1 MRKILE
7 PFFSKYFSKYLLVG
21 VVNTIFGFSIIF
33 GLMWLEIPAI
43 TPQVANFVG
52 YFCGFILS
60 YFLNK
65 HFTFESKNSHRR
77 DFTRFAII
85 MLCAYLINLATLE
98 IALFWLGINKYVAQI
113 IAGIAYTISG
123 YIFSKSFAFKGENG
137 D

>member
-33 GLMWLEIPAI
+33 GLMWLEIPVI
-43 TPQVANFVG
+43 TPKVANFVG

-65 HFTFESKNSHRR
+65 HFTFESKNSHKR
-77 DFTRFAII
+77 DFTLFAIV
-85 MLCAYLINLATLE
+85 MLCAYLINIATLE
-98 IALFWLGINKYVAQI
+98 IALSWLQINKYVAQI

-123 YIFSKSFAFKGENG
+123 YIFNRFFAFKSA
-137 D
+137 

>member
-1 MRKILE
+1 M
-7 PFFSKYFSKYLLVG
+7 LVG
-21 VVNTIFGFSIIF
+21 AINTIFGFSIIF

-77 DFTRFAII
+77 DFTRFAIV

-98 IALFWLGINKYVAQI
+98 IALWLGINKYFAQI

-123 YIFSKSFAFKGENG
+123 YVFSKSFAFKGKNG

>member
-1 MRKILE
+1 MRNFLA

-43 TPQVANFVG
+43 TPKVANFAG

-77 DFTRFAII
+77 DFTRFAIV

-98 IALFWLGINKYVAQI
+98 IALFWLQINKYLAQI

-123 YIFSKSFAFKGENG
+123 YIFSRFFAFKSA
-137 D
+137 